1 MNSLGE
7 RRLRD
12 YFCRLMIT
20 QDTANL
26 WHALCKDLETGRQSP
41 EVTQHIAA
49 ADAFVTAARDMF
61 KTRSPRLC
69 EALEIAGDVHH
80 SGGDYAI
87 ARERFEEALSLAVTL
102 PDSEVRARLSAKLGV
117 VCELGGERRAAFHHY
132 ETAITHYRHAGD
144 RSQTSTL
151 YNNMAGLA
159 FQEGDFKS
167 AKGLYSEALEESLK
181 RGGENNPEA
190 AVLCQNL
197 GITLE
202 MLRDYGAAENYLMQS
217 MSIRERMYGATHPEV
232 ARSLHC
238 LGSLA
243 HAKGEDE
250 RARQFYHASLATFR
264 RFVPDDD
271 PEVKAVLDDL
281 AGLDG

>member
-1 MNSLGE
+1 
-7 RRLRD
+7 
-12 YFCRLMIT
+12 MIT

-41 EVTQHIAA
+41 EVTEHIAA
-49 ADAFVTAARDMF
+49 ADAFVMAARDMF

-80 SGGDYAI
+80 SGGDYAV
-87 ARERFEEALSLAVTL
+87 ARERFEEAMALAVTI
-102 PDSEVRARLSAKLGV
+102 PDAAVRARLSAKLGV
-117 VCELGGERRAAFHHY
+117 VCELGGERSAAFHHY
-132 ETAITHYRHAGD
+132 ETAITHYLHAGD
-144 RSQTSTL
+144 RSQVSTL

-159 FQEGDFKS
+159 FQQGDFKT
-167 AKGLYSEALEESLK
+167 AKDIYSKALEESFK

-190 AVLCQNL
+190 ALLCQNL

-202 MLRDYGAAENYLMQS
+202 MLHDYNSAENYLMQS
-217 MSIRERMYGATHPEV
+217 MGIRERMYGATHPEV

-243 HAKGEDE
+243 HYKGEDD
-250 RARQFYHASLATFR
+250 RARQFYEASLATFR

-271 PEVKAVLDDL
+271 PEVISVMDDL
-281 AGLDG
+281 AALDN